1 MQRRNG
7 LWVVAYMA
15 VLLAG
20 ALLFFLLDVPAAYA
34 RCWEQ
39 WRQIQAMTRDNAE
52 IARKI
57 QARRERLCRLK
68 EDPGEQELYLRQRQ
82 KRVRPGEKIFVLPSE
97 PTR

>member
-7 LWVVAYMA
+7 LWVLAFMA

-20 ALLFFLLDVPAAYA
+20 AVLFFLLDVPAAYA

-39 WRQIQAMTRDNAE
+39 WRQIQQMKQSNAE
-52 IARKI
+52 MARQI
-57 QARRERLCRLK
+57 QEQWERLRRLQ
-68 EDPGEQELYLRQRQ
+68 EDPSEQELYLRQRQ

-97 PTR
+97 PTH

>member
-7 LWVVAYMA
+7 LWVLAFMA

-39 WRQIQAMTRDNAE
+39 WRQIQQMKQSNAE
-52 IARKI
+52 MARQI
-57 QARRERLCRLK
+57 QEQWERLCRLQ
-68 EDPGEQELYLRQRQ
+68 EDPSEQELYLRQRQ
-82 KRVRPGEKIFVLPSE
+82 KRVRPGEKIFILPSE